1 MSNIDCD
8 PNAQIERINGRIAQV
23 VADYEKSKMKRA
35 IWLRVG
41 DIRRV
46 GELTKYL
53 RMLNSELA
61 YLASQRR
68 QWDCAHATET
78 RH

>member
-1 MSNIDCD
+1 MSNINCD
-8 PNAQIERINGRIAQV
+8 PNAQIERINSRIEQV

-53 RMLNSELA
+53 RLLNSELA

-68 QWDCAHATET
+68 QWDYAHSNET
-78 RH
+78 CH